1 MDDSARRYLEAQI
14 MTATPQK
21 LRLLLIDGA
30 LRCAHQTLELW
41 AQQRNDEAIETLIQ
55 CRSIVGELLS
65 GIRVE
70 QSQLTRQVAAIYIF
84 LLRCLTEAQLKHDR
98 QRLQET
104 IKVLEIERETWRLVC
119 EKMPDAPEMTSSIGS
134 ARTEILAPL
143 DGIGGPPKS
152 EFSFDA

>member
-1 MDDSARRYLEAQI
+1 MDDSSRRYLEAQV

-21 LRLLLIDGA
+21 LRLMLIEAA
-30 LRCAHQTLELW
+30 LRCAHHTLELW
-41 AQQRNDEAIETLIQ
+41 SQQRNDEAIETLIQ
-55 CRSIVGELLS
+55 CRAIVGELLS

-70 QSQLTRQVAAIYIF
+70 QSQLTRQVAAIYVF

-119 EKMPDAPEMTSSIGS
+119 EKMPNAPLAPSSAVS
-134 ARTEILAPL
+134 TPTEIIAPL
-143 DGIGGPPKS
+143 AGIGGPPKS